1 MELLAYMDLTH
12 EQKSL
17 VIIFL
22 VFETLKEFALFFQM
36 TIILLER
43 GAPDV
48 VHIVF

>member
-1 MELLAYMDLTH
+1 MNRN
-12 EQKSL
+12 SL

-22 VFETLKEFALFFQM
+22 VFETLMGFALVCQLV
-36 TIILLER
+36 IILLER